1 MTPGRDGARAPRR
14 LWSSRAAIGA
24 VAVAWLASGCTT
36 GSSTNSATSGA
47 SKGTMVGGAPDQL
60 SAGPGAGW
68 DCPGGQCLWTEEGA
82 IEKAPRGPATA
93 PPSPPTSSG
102 RDGVTTTTRSGG
114 SAEAPKVIAAM
125 APSPASVDDNAAF
138 PAYLRYRKDAEG
150 LGVRFLPIDVERRRV
165 ISVLDVAGRPVLGAN
180 VAVTDAAG
188 AVVGLVKTYADGR
201 ALFVAPTAAQAT
213 YGVSAT
219 KAGVTATGSLRPG
232 DDGAV
237 ITLDVPRVPVDLDV
251 LFVLDGTGSMD
262 DEIKQL
268 QTGVGPM
275 VSRLQQLAGGGSVR
289 LGVTVYRDRDDLF
302 VTRTFD
308 LTPDVVAFGQAVNE
322 VQVGGG
328 GDTPE
333 DVEAALHDA
342 LTKPSWRFGETV
354 KLLFLVGDAP
364 PHLDYGDATTYR
376 ESLTNATQQGV
387 KIMAVGA
394 SGLDDQGE
402 YVFRQLAQGSM
413 GRFVNRTS
421 GATGT
426 RPVSGRSHALIAD
439 EVSNLP
445 LDELVLRLTA
455 DEMAS
460 HG

>member
-1 MTPGRDGARAPRR
+1 MTPGRDGARTPRPRR
-14 LWSSRAAIGA
+14 SSRVAVGAIA
-24 VAVAWLASGCTT
+24 VAGLAFGCST
-36 GSSTNSATSGA
+36 GSSTNSATSAAVG
-47 SKGTMVGGAPDQL
+47 GTMVGGAPGQL

-68 DCPGGQCLWTEEGA
+68 DCPGGRCLWTDEGA
-82 IEKAPRGPATA
+82 FEAAPSGPTTA
-93 PPSPPTSSG
+93 APLPPTPSERG
-102 RDGVTTTTRSGG
+102 DAITTTRSGG

-125 APSPASVDDNAAF
+125 PPSPAAVDDNATF

-150 LGVRFLPIDVERRRV
+150 LGVRFVPIDVERRRI
-165 ISVLDVAGRPVLGAN
+165 ISVVDPAGRPVLGAN

-201 ALFVAPTAAQAT
+201 ALFVAPTEARVT
-213 YGVSAT
+213 YDVSAT
-219 KAGVTATGSLRPG
+219 KAGVTATASLRPG

-237 ITLDVPRVPVDLDV
+237 ITLDAPRAPVDLDV

-262 DEIKQL
+262 DEIRQL
-268 QTGVGPM
+268 QTGVGPLA
-275 VSRLQQLAGGGSVR
+275 SRLQQLAGGGTVR

-308 LTPDVVAFGQAVNE
+308 LTPDVVAFTQALNE
-322 VQVGGG
+322 VQAGGG

-333 DVEAALHDA
+333 DVQAGLHAAF
-342 LTKPSWRFGETV
+342 TKPSWRFGETV
-354 KLLFLVGDAP
+354 KLVFLVGDAP

-413 GRFVNRTS
+413 GRFVYLTS
-421 GATGT
+421 GPTGT

-439 EVSNLP
+439 EVSNLS
-445 LDELVLRLTA
+445 LDELVVRLTT